1 MLDWS
6 NVTSKYKGNER
17 VRKTSKDD
25 LSTSWFA
32 IWGHNVDTTCGLPMT
47 VPRKRSSDEGKSRRF
62 ETASSA
68 GKLPQKN
75 IEELNDRRLTEDLC
89 SGQQK
94 EWIDSWL
101 HYLQLM
107 LPSVAGSSGF
117 SDSTFGSR
125 WSAQASAAP
134 SSPWNHW
141 NFTLR
146 WLEFTLW

>member
-6 NVTSKYKGNER
+6 NITSKYKGNER

-25 LSTSWFA
+25 VSTSWFA

-47 VPRKRSSDEGKSRRF
+47 VPRKRSSDEGKSNRF
-62 ETASSA
+62 DSASSA
-68 GKLPQKN
+68 GKLPQKK
-75 IEELNDRRLTEDLC
+75 LNTERPKTDWRPF

-94 EWIDSWL
+94 EWIDSWV
-101 HYLQLM
+101 HYLRM

-134 SSPWNHW
+134 SSGALKP
-141 NFTLR
+141 
-146 WLEFTLW
+146 LEFHFEMTWV